1 MWGICTCFYILRK
14 FQENIHATATILL
27 LFILCFSILLKK
39 VVVAAG
45 FFFSPWA
52 HINFIKGRKERR
64 EGSREEGRKE
74 KEGEELGEREGGERK
89 KQMQKKK
96 RRKEKTQPTT
106 NQPTEV
112 SWQLGFSRHRK
123 WFSWKNYRNL
133 HHRRKLTMCEG
144 KSLPMITKRSFSGE
158 H

>member
-45 FFFSPWA
+45 FFFPPWA

-74 KEGEELGEREGGERK
+74 KEREELGEREREKEEREKNRCRKRRGER
-89 KQMQKKK
+89 
-96 RRKEKTQPTT
+96 RRRLSQQPT
-106 NQPTEV
+106 NQQRSLGNLASPGTEND
-112 SWQLGFSRHRK
+112 FPER
-123 WFSWKNYRNL
+123 
-133 HHRRKLTMCEG
+133 
-144 KSLPMITKRSFSGE
+144 ITETCITGE
-158 H
+158 AYYVWR